1 MRRLLLLVW
10 LAACGSPTRP
20 TPVTPPGEVPAG
32 GATAAAE
39 PVQLAVLEST
49 LATIGASYVDAKR
62 VDLRKMFVGALEGIQ
77 EALAEVIVEDHPD
90 RQDVTVRVNQQREA
104 FPTSDLDTPDRLATR
119 IADVF
124 RFVRAHKNPSSDLT
138 KVEYDAVNGLLA
150 TLDPHSNLLDPEAAK
165 ELEVS
170 ITGKFG
176 GIGVVIGAHKTK
188 AGEGRIIVR
197 EMIAGDTP
205 ARRSGLREGDVFATI
220 DGAST
225 ENLTLEEAMSRL
237 RGDPGTAVSL
247 VIEREGAPTA
257 TKQLTRSEI
266 RSSAVRSRMIGRVGY
281 LEVTSFS
288 TDVAL
293 DTGRAMDELLRKGA
307 KGWVLDLRAN
317 GGGLLGEAVKI
328 ADRFVSSGTIVTTV
342 SPNRRRPQGAGA
354 AETDDKLPLAVLVSD
369 ETASAAEILAGAL
382 KYLDRAAIIGTT
394 TFGKGS
400 VQVLFDNDD
409 GSRLKLTI
417 AQYLTARDLSIQGV
431 GIVPDLQLE
440 RLAVP
445 GQLASF
451 KDVIHLVP
459 DPRWSE
465 ADLDH
470 HLTNTAIPTDKPAD
484 SVRYLGAK
492 EDLELDFA
500 VDLVT
505 PSRARKRAELVE
517 EGKQLA
523 VKVRKRE
530 ETKLAAALGKL
541 GIDWRSGPHKPT
553 QLVATFAVDHP
564 RITAGEAF
572 TITGTVRNTGTAPAF
587 QVRTRA
593 KTDDEALDGAELVFG
608 RIEPGATKTATVQ
621 LQTTKSAAARAH
633 SIQWVFDDQHV
644 AMTSAPPQLLV
655 TEALPRPRFAY
666 TYQLVDEGNRDGL
679 VQPGE
684 HFRVHLRVKNV
695 GVGPGVAT
703 TASLRTMAGDRVVVG
718 KGRFELSN
726 AVPGTGG
733 KSRPLQFGPGQ
744 TRDVD
749 FTFDVRAKLDLAK
762 LPVELVIYD
771 SELRE
776 GATEKLEL
784 AVRAPQAIT
793 TATGSVTI
801 AAAQRV
807 RTGASPEAEVAGLLP
822 AGAVVRVT
830 GRSESWVR
838 IELEPGVPGFL
849 PTSAVKPASA
859 PASNRF
865 VRTWQRTPP
874 VLSLAGVATTT
885 ATTTADDHWKLTG
898 TASDDTQ
905 VDDVYV
911 SVSNVSSKI
920 ERRKVFYQSN
930 RGTRTPSRL
939 AFAAS
944 IPLWPGSNRI
954 TVVARESE
962 RVKATQTLWIYRA
975 R

>member
-1 MRRLLLLVW
+1 MRRLLFLVW
-10 LAACGSPTRP
+10 LAACAPPRP
-20 TPVTPPGEVPAG
+20 IPVAEPGEVPVG
-32 GATAAAE
+32 GAPTPGAGDA

-62 VDLRKMFVGALEGIQ
+62 VDLRKMFVGALEGMQ
-77 EALAEVIVEDHPD
+77 EAMAEVLIEDHPD

-119 IADVF
+119 LADVF

-150 TLDPHSNLLDPEAAK
+150 TLDPHSNLLDPDAAK
-165 ELEVS
+165 EMEIS
-170 ITGKFG
+170 ISGKFG

-237 RGDPGTAVSL
+237 RGDPGTAVSI
-247 VIEREGAPTA
+247 VVEREGAPTS

-266 RSSAVRSRMIGRVGY
+266 RSSAVKSRMIGRVGY

-317 GGGLLGEAVKI
+317 GGGLLNEAVKI

-342 SPNRRRPQGAGA
+342 GPNRRRPQGAGA

-445 GQLASF
+445 AQLASYR
-451 KDVIHLVP
+451 DVIHLVP

-470 HLTNTAIPTDKPAD
+470 HLTNTAIATDKPAD

-500 VDLVT
+500 VDLVAA
-505 PSRARKRAELVE
+505 SRARKRAELVT
-517 EGKQLA
+517 EGKLLA
-523 VKVRKRE
+523 TKVRKRE
-530 ETKLAAALGKL
+530 ETRLAAALGKL
-541 GIDWRSGPHKPT
+541 GIDWRAGPAKPT
-553 QLVATFAVDHP
+553 QLVATFAVDKP
-564 RITAGEAF
+564 RIMAGDTF

-587 QVRTRA
+587 QVRARA
-593 KTDDEALDGAELVFG
+593 KTDDEAFDGAELVFG
-608 RIEPGATKTATVQ
+608 KIEPGATRTATVQ
-621 LQTTKSAAARAH
+621 LQTVKSAAPRAH
-633 SIQWVFDDQHV
+633 SIQWVFDDQHA
-644 AMTSAPPQLLV
+644 AMTSAPPQLLA
-655 TEALPRPRFAY
+655 TEGLPRPRFAY
-666 TYQLVDEGNRDGL
+666 SYQLVDAGNGDGL

-684 HFRVHLRVKNV
+684 RFRVHLRVKNV
-695 GVGPGVAT
+695 GIGPGSAT
-703 TASLRTMAGDRVVVG
+703 TASLKSTAGDRVVVG
-718 KGRFELSN
+718 KGRFELP
-726 AVPGTGG
+726 A
-733 KSRPLQFGPGQ
+733 LQPGQ

-749 FTFDVRAKLDLAK
+749 FTFEVRAKLDLAK

-776 GATEKLEL
+776 GAIEKLEL
-784 AVRAPQAIT
+784 AVRDPQVVTA
-793 TATGSVTI
+793 ATGAVTV
-801 AAAQRV
+801 AVTQRV
-807 RTGASPEAEVAGLLP
+807 RAAAALDAEVVGSLP
-822 AGAVVRVT
+822 AGAVARVT
-830 GRSESWVR
+830 GRAAGWVR
-838 IELEPGVPGFL
+838 IELEPGLPGFL
-849 PTSAVKPASA
+849 PTAAVSPARTA
-859 PASNRF
+859 ATDRF
-865 VRTWQRTPP
+865 VRHWQSTPP
-874 VLSLAGVATTT
+874 DLSLTGLVTRT
-885 ATTTADDHWKLTG
+885 AADHWKLTG
-898 TASDDTQ
+898 TASDDTG
-905 VDDVYV
+905 VDDVYI
-911 SVSNVSSKI
+911 SVSNFGSKI

-930 RGTRTPSRL
+930 RGTRTPARL
-939 AFAAS
+939 AFAAN

-975 R
+975 PPSGP